1 MVIYKEVRD
10 FVNNITSISISHLR
24 EGYKKKRQGEL
35 IFMFRR
41 YSKYERLFMVN
52 DTGKYGM

>member
-24 EGYKKKRQGEL
+24 EGYKKKKIGGTN
-35 IFMFRR
+35 I
-41 YSKYERLFMVN
+41 YV
-52 DTGKYGM
+52 